1 MTRQKQVSYLS
12 TKFITGAKIASKK
25 GSGITEIEDLED
37 KIIGMS
43 ADTTNEK
50 AIKAAIKD
58 LGLNVKIVGV
68 KDHSQGWLALQTD
81 RVDAYASDDVLLY
94 GLISKSKSPEKYQVT
109 GRFLSFDPYAIMVP
123 RNDSTFERL
132 GRVVM
137 SGLMASGEMETV
149 YNKWFVPGPTGIDMK
164 MSDTLRTAF
173 EIQAFPN

>member
-1 MTRQKQVSYLS
+1 
-12 TKFITGAKIASKK
+12 
-25 GSGITEIEDLED
+25 
-37 KIIGMS
+37 MS
-43 ADTTNEK
+43 AGTTNEK

-94 GLISKSKSPEKYQVT
+94 GLISKSKSPEEYQVT

-137 SGLMASGEMETV
+137 SGMMASGEMETV
-149 YNKWFVPGPTGIDMK
+149 YNKWFVPGPTGINMK
-164 MSDTLRTAF
+164 MSDTLKTAF